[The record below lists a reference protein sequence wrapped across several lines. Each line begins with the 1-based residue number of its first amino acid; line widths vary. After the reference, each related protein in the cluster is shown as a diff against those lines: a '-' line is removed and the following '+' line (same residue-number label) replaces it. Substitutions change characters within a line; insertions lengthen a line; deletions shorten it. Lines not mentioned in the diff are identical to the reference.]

1 MKLPPALEKTFARFN
16 QLSLRER
23 GLIAGGLVAVFVMGW
38 DGAMMEPVRKREA
51 AASAELQS
59 IADASAALE
68 TANDGN
74 APDPTEQALEQER
87 SLRAALDGVNAELAS
102 ASAGLIPPERMV
114 DVMHDVLNRQRGVRL
129 VSLRNRPVES
139 LAAPAQLDP
148 SQPAAAPSAT
158 SLSGPYVHPV
168 ELTIEGGYLDVL
180 AYLQA
185 LEALPWRLY
194 WKVIEIETQD
204 YPLNRARIELSTLS
218 MDKEWLGV

>member
-1 MKLPPALEKTFARFN
+1 MKLPPALEKAFARFN
-16 QLSLRER
+16 RLSLRER
-23 GLIAGGLVAVFVMGW
+23 GLIAGGLVAVLVMGW
-38 DGAMMEPVRKREA
+38 DAAMMEPVRKREVA
-51 AASAELQS
+51 ATAELKS
-59 IADASAALE
+59 IADSTAALE
-68 TANDGN
+68 AASDAN

-87 SLRAALDGVNAELAS
+87 SLRAALERVNGELAS

-114 DVMHDVLNRQRGVRL
+114 DVIHDVLNRQRGVRL

-139 LAAPAQLDP
+139 LAASAQTDPAQSTALL
-148 SQPAAAPSAT
+148 T
-158 SLSGPYVHPV
+158 GPYVHPV

-180 AYLQA
+180 AYLEA

-194 WKVIEIETQD
+194 WKVIEIETRD